1 MESLTTSIT
10 SIAGALSSLITYR
23 PIGSTST
30 GKADADQWI
39 ISQTHEAQVQAQ
51 ASQANPTQI
60 FRQLLGYR
68 HLTERLTHARG
79 LPGRPGQRLLW
90 SRSRA
95 GGTQPS
101 AASPSRA
108 HAAPNGKRRCRR
120 IPAQPSRSRACARY
134 DRFFFSPERNIAA
147 PARIHTSF
155 RAHAAAAGQSGHC
168 SPRPPQPPRCRVV
181 PPSYVP
187 VAAID
192 PCPAGVQPRA
202 VGRARAD
209 GRTCVVDTDGG
220 DRTERTLETSST
232 TALPLREDFSLELDG
247 ALGSLP
253 LLSLSDARR
262 TQVGVPSEPR
272 RRHQRAPP
280 CFGGVRGE
288 CPGRRPVPLAVVRG
302 FERRNRPRGRG
313 RGRRS
318 RAGHGVRLL
327 SCLPVRRGTV
337 MWGHT
342 GTHTLIE
349 STI

>member
-1 MESLTTSIT
+1 MLGVSPAVPASVCC
-10 SIAGALSSLITYR
+10 GR
-23 PIGSTST
+23 GR
-30 GKADADQWI
+30 
-39 ISQTHEAQVQAQ
+39 AQVGR
-51 ASQANPTQI
+51 SHPPRRRRGRTRPPT
-60 FRQLLGYR
+60 
-68 HLTERLTHARG
+68 ESAVAAVS
-79 LPGRPGQRLLW
+79 P
-90 SRSRA
+90 RSRR
-95 GGTQPS
+95 G
-101 AASPSRA
+101 RA
-108 HAAPNGKRRCRR
+108 HARDTIG
-120 IPAQPSRSRACARY
+120 
-134 DRFFFSPERNIAA
+134 FFFPERNIAA
-147 PARIHTSF
+147 PARIPTSF

-318 RAGHGVRLL
+318 RAGHGVSLL

>member
-134 DRFFFSPERNIAA
+134 DRFFFPRKKHCS
-147 PARIHTSF
+147 
-155 RAHAAAAGQSGHC
+155 AGQ
-168 SPRPPQPPRCRVV
+168 
-181 PPSYVP
+181 
-187 VAAID
+187 D
-192 PCPAGVQPRA
+192 PHIVSCA
-202 VGRARAD
+202 
-209 GRTCVVDTDGG
+209 
-220 DRTERTLETSST
+220 
-232 TALPLREDFSLELDG
+232 
-247 ALGSLP
+247 
-253 LLSLSDARR
+253 
-262 TQVGVPSEPR
+262 
-272 RRHQRAPP
+272 
-280 CFGGVRGE
+280 
-288 CPGRRPVPLAVVRG
+288 
-302 FERRNRPRGRG
+302 RGRG
-313 RGRRS
+313 RPIRTLLTATTSASPLPRSTPVVRTRCGDRPVSGRCPAAR
-318 RAGHGVRLL
+318 RWTGPGGRTDMRGGHGWR
-327 SCLPVRRGTV
+327 
-337 MWGHT
+337 
-342 GTHTLIE
+342 
-349 STI
+349 